1 MLIDNKAHNVGM
13 VWGIPSSFHLANQ
26 QSTSFSGLLNEDSQ
40 NAASNSIQN
49 DSWVKRGKKL
59 GNALI
64 IYGILNFLIS
74 FAFGIPYIVIGALIW
89 MIILIAL
96 GNWQR
101 SKARSEKTR
110 DEQTELLRRIERKSL
125 EKENDRED
133 GPRLSQKQR
142 EDLR

>member
-1 MLIDNKAHNVGM
+1 M
-13 VWGIPSSFHLANQ
+13 
-26 QSTSFSGLLNEDSQ
+26 
-40 NAASNSIQN
+40 
-49 DSWVKRGKKL
+49 KRGKKL